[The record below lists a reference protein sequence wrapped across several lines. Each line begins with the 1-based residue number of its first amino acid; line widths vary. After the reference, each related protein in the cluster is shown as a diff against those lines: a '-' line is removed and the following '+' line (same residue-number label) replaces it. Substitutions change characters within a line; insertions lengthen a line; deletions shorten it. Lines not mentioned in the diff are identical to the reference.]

1 MGDFKIQGITP
12 AAEKLK
18 LGGSNVSKI
27 YNGSTQVWP
36 YVATP
41 ASVKYGFMYNWYAAN
56 DSRNIANTGWSVP
69 TISNQQTLSTFLGG
83 NNVAGGKLK
92 ETGFVHWDS
101 PNTSATNTSNFN
113 ARGGGERSD
122 STGLFSAIKEVQSY
136 WAQGSTGTDG
146 YVSTVT
152 YQSGTYTAY
161 DGATFITKQKQFG
174 IGVRLIKDT
183 TSLTNG
189 QTGTY
194 TGNDGKVYRTIC
206 VGTQEWVADNLV
218 ETKYR
223 NLDAIPEV
231 TPDPSWRSLST
242 GARCSYG
249 NDPGNANPT
258 CTGYVFTSRSTL
270 LNAVNLWISNESSA
284 IATYGQINTWCTGNV
299 TDMSQLFQNKSSF
312 NDDISNWDVSN
323 VTDMSNMFYNAYAF
337 NQDIGSWNVSSVTTM
352 RYMFYLA
359 SSFDQNIGAWD
370 VSSVTKMHGALSF
383 MSSFNQDIGAWDVS
397 SVTDMEIMFTYS
409 TAFNQDISGWDLSSV
424 ANMSGMFNGATA
436 FNQDIGSWDVSS
448 VTDMSGMFQ
457 LTGAFNQDISGWNV
471 SSVSNMSGMFASA
484 SVFNQSLNS
493 WDTSSVTDMAAM
505 FTNTTVFNGIITSWD
520 VSSVTSMANMFN
532 QAYAFNQPIGI
543 WQTGAVGSGG
553 IGNLGMINMFKNA
566 TVFNKDL
573 RTWCVT
579 NITTEPIGFSTSSA
593 LTSANK
599 PVWGTCP

>member
-69 TISNQQTLSTFLGG
+69 TISNQKTLSDFLGG

-101 PNTSATNTSNFN
+101 PNTGATNTSNFN
-113 ARGGGERSD
+113 ARGGGERDD
-122 STGLFSAIKEVQSY
+122 STGAFSALKINQSY
-136 WAQGSTGTDG
+136 WAQGGSGTSG

-152 YQSGTYTAY
+152 YASGTYTAY
-161 DGATFITKQKQFG
+161 NGTTFYTKQKQFG

-231 TPDPSWRSLST
+231 IPTATWTGLST

-258 CTGYVFTSRSTL
+258 CTGYVFANKTALQS
-270 LNAVNLWISNESSA
+270 AVNLWVSNEAQA
-284 IATYGQINTWCTGNV
+284 ISTYGDINTWCTGNV
-299 TDMSQLFQNKSSF
+299 TDMTGLFRNKTNF

-323 VTDMSNMFYNAYAF
+323 VTEMRYVFWDATSFNQPLNSWDVSSVTTMDSMFRNASAF
-337 NQDIGSWNVSSVTTM
+337 NQDLNSWDVSQVTDMYYTFLFATSFNGDISSWDVSNVTTMHQMFTGLSNFNQDISAWNVSSVTDM
-352 RYMFYLA
+352 LAMF
-359 SSFDQNIGAWD
+359 SQ
-370 VSSVTKMHGALSF
+370 
-383 MSSFNQDIGAWDVS
+383 
-397 SVTDMEIMFTYS
+397 
-409 TAFNQDISGWDLSSV
+409 
-424 ANMSGMFNGATA
+424 TA

-448 VTDMSGMFQ
+448 VTTMYGMFN
-457 LTGAFNQDISGWNV
+457 GASDFNQNIG
-471 SSVSNMSGMFASA
+471 A
-484 SVFNQSLNS
+484 
-493 WDTSSVTDMAAM
+493 
-505 FTNTTVFNGIITSWD
+505 WD
-520 VSSVTSMANMFN
+520 VSSVTRMDGMLINATSFN
-532 QAYAFNQPIGI
+532 NG
-543 WQTGAVGSGG
+543 GATG
-553 IGNLGMINMFKNA
+553 IGAWDVSNVTNMINMFNGA
-566 TVFNKDL
+566 TIFNQDL
-573 RTWCVT
+573 TGWCVT
-579 NITTEPIGFSTSSA
+579 NFPTEPANFSLNSA
-593 LTSANK
+593 LTTANK
-599 PVWGTCP
+599 PAWGTCPP

>member
-36 YVATP
+36 ATP
-41 ASVKYGFMYNWYAAN
+41 GSVKYGFMYNWYAAN

-92 ETGFVHWDS
+92 ETGFVHWNS
-101 PNTSATNTSNFN
+101 PNTGATNTSNFN
-113 ARGGGERSD
+113 ARGGGERDD
-122 STGLFSAIKEVQSY
+122 STGVFSALKINQSY
-136 WAQGSTGTDG
+136 WAQGGSGTSG

-152 YQSGTYTAY
+152 SASGTYTAY
-161 DGATFITKQKQFG
+161 NGTTFYTKQKQFG

-231 TPDPSWRSLST
+231 TPNATWAALST

-258 CTGYVFTSRSTL
+258 CTGYGFLYKTDLQTAVDLWRS
-270 LNAVNLWISNESSA
+270 NRNSA
-284 IATYGQINTWCTGNV
+284 ISIYGDINTWCTGLV
-299 TDMSQLFQNKSSF
+299 TDMSEIFESYPAF
-312 NDDISNWDVSN
+312 NDDISNWDVSSVTNMNLMFRGATLFNQDISSWDVSN
-323 VTDMSNMFYNAYAF
+323 VTDMGQMFSSARDF
-337 NQDIGSWNVSSVTTM
+337 NQNISGWNMSSVTNMEQMFTYAINFNQPIGAWNVSSVTNMYNTFGNATSFNGNISGWNVSGATSM
-352 RYMFYLA
+352 RSMFFNATSFNRNLSSWDLSSVTTVEAMFALA
-359 SSFDQNIGAWD
+359 SVFNNGGATGIGAWD
-370 VSSVTKMHGALSF
+370 VSSVNST
-383 MSSFNQDIGAWDVS
+383 
-397 SVTDMEIMFTYS
+397 TDMQ
-409 TAFNQDISGWDLSSV
+409 N
-424 ANMSGMFNGATA
+424 
-436 FNQDIGSWDVSS
+436 
-448 VTDMSGMFQ
+448 
-457 LTGAFNQDISGWNV
+457 
-471 SSVSNMSGMFASA
+471 MFA
-484 SVFNQSLNS
+484 
-493 WDTSSVTDMAAM
+493 
-505 FTNTTVFNGIITSWD
+505 
-520 VSSVTSMANMFN
+520 
-532 QAYAFNQPIGI
+532 
-543 WQTGAVGSGG
+543 
-553 IGNLGMINMFKNA
+553 NA
-566 TVFNKDL
+566 TVFNQDL
-573 RTWCVT
+573 TGWCVT
-579 NITTEPIGFSTSSA
+579 NITTEPPGFSTSSA

-599 PVWGTCP
+599 PAWGTCP